1 VSTNEIGRW
10 KGVFGGGDSV
20 IAMLI
25 VDLFVLV
32 NILKTSI

>member
-1 VSTNEIGRW
+1 MSTNEIRRREGSFER
-10 KGVFGGGDSV
+10 GSV